1 MCRTHTE
8 WNHRLE
14 CWISLKYPMK
24 RELRAKLARLYFELS
39 VLPGMDARLVDI
51 AVNQAIALLEP
62 KKKID
67 ISDLQLPWRPIY
79 AILEKELF
87 PKQRKTGITNLATT
101 LLSLVE
107 YSQRFFPPHEI
118 PAMLATFL
126 PRLSPNLNSIVAT
139 QAFCTHFLP
148 VSHPQYYLPAVFKL
162 WEAFSSDIHDEQWL
176 DFVERLAVLHM
187 DPRTSH
193 PDIVDEL
200 RQMVKDAGEF
210 VGDDVKGPGAPPPPT
225 RVEDL
230 LEEHAYAH
238 RKTGIPAYI
247 FGMEEGIQTPGG
259 SPAVPKWRGIRKD
272 VGIFTEQ
279 QFAFIM
285 TKCLRAMGAPQRSLS
300 SLFGHIA
307 LTLPLSRIQAFPSAA
322 APRPARRA
330 WLRPTLR
337 HRTSK
342 RRASR

>member
-1 MCRTHTE
+1 
-8 WNHRLE
+8 
-14 CWISLKYPMK
+14 
-24 RELRAKLARLYFELS
+24 
-39 VLPGMDARLVDI
+39 MDARLVDI
-51 AVNQAIALLEP
+51 AVNQAIILLEP

-87 PKQRKTGITNLATT
+87 PKQRKTGITNLSTT

-148 VSHPQYYLPAVFKL
+148 VSHPQYYLPAVFRL
-162 WEAFSSDIHDEQWL
+162 WEAFSSDIYDEQWL
-176 DFVERLAVLHM
+176 DFVDRLAVLHM

-200 RQMVKDAGEF
+200 RQMVKDAGESAK
-210 VGDDVKGPGAPPPPT
+210 DEDSAAAAAAAT

-230 LEEHAYAH
+230 LEEHAYSH
-238 RKTGIPAYI
+238 RKAGVPAYI
-247 FGMEEGIQTPGG
+247 FGMEEGLTTPGG
-259 SPAVPKWRGIRKD
+259 APAVPKWRSIRKD

-285 TKCLRAMGAPQRSLS
+285 TKCLRAMGASSLS
-300 SLFGHIA
+300 LDSLDV
-307 LTLPLSRIQAFPSAA
+307 
-322 APRPARRA
+322 
-330 WLRPTLR
+330 
-337 HRTSK
+337 
-342 RRASR
+342 